1 MNQRLVWILTVSV
14 LAACGGAR
22 QAPAPIYDL
31 RATPVPLEYAA
42 EVRSLTVVET
52 PGGEQEIASTTTIV
66 MTIAYGAPTSDGLPI
81 EVVFSEFSTEGPAPD
96 LSAMLGLPFRG
107 IVGEGGEIELTE
119 TPDLDVPGFDA
130 ASLLQVINPLVIP
143 LPPSGHPTEEAWPLQ
158 RSRDPGGGL
167 TGESTFE
174 GSARFAADTVWNGI
188 PTRWLVASGDVK
200 TRASGSPAGA
210 PGEVDLDSE
219 GESEISYAWDA
230 ARGVVLHVAV
240 EIELDGTVST
250 QGMVLPLTIE
260 TSATYDLVE

>member
-31 RATPVPLEYAA
+31 RATPAPLEYAA
-42 EVRSLTVVET
+42 EVSSLTVVET

-66 MTIAYGAPTSDGLPI
+66 MTIAYGAPTSEGLPI

-130 ASLLQVINPLVIP
+130 ASLLHHWQPGALDVITITSNETLQNLFDMAGSEGQPLLRRLPLVVASRRQA
-143 LPPSGHPTEEAWPLQ
+143 LLAEQLGFSQAVRVADNASDEALLAALQ
-158 RSRDPGGGL
+158 RFR
-167 TGESTFE
+167 
-174 GSARFAADTVWNGI
+174 
-188 PTRWLVASGDVK
+188 
-200 TRASGSPAGA
+200 
-210 PGEVDLDSE
+210 
-219 GESEISYAWDA
+219 A
-230 ARGVVLHVAV
+230 ARDA
-240 EIELDGTVST
+240 
-250 QGMVLPLTIE
+250 
-260 TSATYDLVE
+260 